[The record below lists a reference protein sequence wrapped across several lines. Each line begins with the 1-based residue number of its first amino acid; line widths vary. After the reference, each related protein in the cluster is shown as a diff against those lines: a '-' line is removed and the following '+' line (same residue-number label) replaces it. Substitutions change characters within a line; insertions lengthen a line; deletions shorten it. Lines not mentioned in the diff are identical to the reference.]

1 MFNAS
6 QSHLLEPEAF
16 QKELINNITTALLRD
31 NPPPCLLR
39 APTGSG
45 KTFMLSRILSNV
57 CQQHDVVWFWFV
69 PFTTLVTQTLDALI
83 TNAHDLT
90 PVLLSEGRNQEPSS
104 GSVMLS
110 TAQGVSKAAW
120 RTKGYNAD
128 GDDDTRTIAEWVTLI
143 RAKSLKIGLVVDE
156 AHIALDAGTEF
167 GKFAHWLNPDFMLMA
182 TATPKDQR
190 LLDFL
195 AQSGR
200 SAYESFLVGRDEVV
214 EAKLNKKYIE
224 AIVYDLRQSVQSVA
238 DLKRTVL
245 RQSWRRNKLLK
256 KQLQEAGIALNP
268 LLLVQVANGAGTV
281 EEAAQD
287 LSNLC
292 GVSPLAIGIHTSDNP
307 DPSMMAAI
315 ANDTSKEVLIFKQ
328 SAGTGFDA
336 PRAFVLASTKPVND
350 TDFAMQFIGRAMR
363 VDKAIRAHYS
373 GKKQIP
379 EGFNTAYIYLGN
391 AEAQQGF
398 EQAVRSTAQV
408 KSQLEGQTEKMDVR
422 QTVGGFTKI
431 TNKPTA
437 QMQAVY
443 AAQLPMNDSDDAE
456 NDKYE
461 NFLTQNSAKDK
472 ESEFGQSSLF
482 DLTVHEDSEDFSSL
496 AQEADVVSTV
506 TKPIVKR
513 IDSKEAFAALMAENG
528 ISVYP
533 RQTTLPKLGDRLKTE
548 EKPDI
553 DIMSELSHSA
563 AARLDIPS
571 KLEADAVKVAR
582 NQLKEK
588 EVHTE
593 LTRGSHYEQDV
604 QIITDRN
611 QLAKDAMQV
620 LRALPQVEDADIK
633 EILIVLAARMMPKI
647 EEAIEALGLDALP
660 DAKTMQRMARD
671 AAHWIALQQSDKL
684 GEAIYAAIASRA
696 ITHDAAPLPDVMLY
710 PTDLQLKMSRKNSYG
725 IMPPLKKEH
734 EQLDHVLMTDAR
746 ALLKDKIWQ
755 FDDATYSVGCYD
767 GSLTLNTEELAL
779 AKALDRCN
787 FVEWWHRNPD
797 RKPYSVKLVRG
808 ESKNYFY
815 PDFIVSLSHFP
826 GDEAITRLIET
837 KESSKDAARKARHIP
852 AFYGKVLFL
861 TKDNERLR
869 WINDDGS
876 LGDEIDL
883 DDLDNLR
890 EWMRATRPDN
900 IISKT
905 SMKL

>member
-16 QKELINNITTALLRD
+16 QKELINHITAALLLD
-31 NPPPCLLR
+31 NQPPCLLR

-45 KTFMLSRILSNV
+45 KTFMLSRILSTV

-69 PFTTLVTQTLDALI
+69 PFSTLVTQTLDALI

-128 GDDDTRTIAEWVTLI
+128 GDDDTRTIAEWITLI

-156 AHIALDAGTEF
+156 AHIALDSGTEF

-268 LLLVQVANGAGTV
+268 LLLVQVANGSGTV

-363 VDKAIRAHYS
+363 VDKAIRAYS

-398 EQAVRSTAQV
+398 EQAVKSTAQI

-422 QTVGGFTKI
+422 QMVNGGTKI

-443 AAQLPMNDSDDAE
+443 IAQLPI
-456 NDKYE
+456 NDKDDVKNDNVTAQILASDRE
-461 NFLTQNSAKDK
+461 L
-472 ESEFGQSSLF
+472 ELGQGSLF
-482 DLTVHEDSEDFSSL
+482 DLNVHEYSEDFSSL
-496 AQEADVVSTV
+496 AQEADVVVSTA
-506 TKPIVKR
+506 TKPMAKR
-513 IDSKEAFAALMAENG
+513 IDSKEAFSALMAETG

-533 RQTTLPKLGDRLKTE
+533 RQTILPKLGDRLKTE

-563 AARLDIPS
+563 AAKLDIPA

-611 QLAKDAMQV
+611 QLAKDAMQA

-633 EILIVLAARMMPKI
+633 EILTVLAARMMPKI
-647 EEAIEALGLDALP
+647 EEAIEALGLDELP
-660 DAKTMQRMARD
+660 DAKTMQRMSRD
-671 AAHWIALQQSDKL
+671 AAHWIALQQCDKL

-696 ITHDAAPLPDVMLY
+696 ITQDAAPLPDVMLY

-734 EQLDHVLMTDAR
+734 EQLDQVLMTDAR
-746 ALLKDKIWQ
+746 ALLKDKVWQ
-755 FDDATYSVGCYD
+755 FDDTTYSVGCYD
-767 GSLTLNTEELAL
+767 GSLTLNNDEYAL
-779 AKALDRCN
+779 ANALDRCD

-826 GDEAITRLIET
+826 GDEAIMRLIET

-852 AFYGKVLFL
+852 VFYGKVMFL
-861 TKDNERLR
+861 TKDNGRLR

-890 EWMRATRPDN
+890 EWMRSTIPN
-900 IISKT
+900 TLI
-905 SMKL
+905 

>member
-1 MFNAS
+1 MLVSTS
-6 QSHLLEPEAF
+6 QSLLLEPEVF
-16 QKELINNITTALLRD
+16 QKKLIDNISSALLRE

-45 KTFMLSRILSNV
+45 KTFMLSRVLSNV
-57 CQQHDVVWFWFV
+57 CQQESVVWFWFV

-90 PVLLSEGRNQEPSS
+90 PVLLSEGRNQDPTS
-104 GSVMLS
+104 GNVLLS
-110 TAQGVSKAAW
+110 TAQGVSKATW

-128 GDDDTRTIAEWVTLI
+128 GDDDTRTIAEWVILI

-167 GKFAHWLNPDFMLMA
+167 GKFAHWLNPDIMLMA
-182 TATPKDQR
+182 TATPRDQR

-195 AQSGR
+195 GQSGR

-224 AIVYDLRQSVQSVA
+224 AIVYDLRDSVQSIA

-245 RQSWRRNKLLK
+245 KQSWRRNKLLK
-256 KQLQEAGIALNP
+256 KQLQEAGVAITP
-268 LLLVQVANGAGTV
+268 LLLVQVANGNGTV

-287 LSNLC
+287 LVKLC
-292 GVSPLAIGIHTSDNP
+292 HISPHAIGVHTSDTP

-373 GKKQIP
+373 GKQIIP
-379 EGFNTAYIYLGN
+379 EEFNTAYIYLGN
-391 AEAQQGF
+391 PEAQQGF
-398 EQAVRSTAQV
+398 EQAVRATAQI

-422 QTVGGFTKI
+422 QMVNGGTKI
-431 TNKPTA
+431 TNKSTA
-437 QMQAVY
+437 QRQALYV
-443 AAQLPMNDSDDAE
+443 AQLPMKDKNEKNDAKNE
-456 NDKYE
+456 
-461 NFLTQNSAKDK
+461 KDK
-472 ESEFGQSSLF
+472 ENKSTNNQTDVLGQTSLF
-482 DLTVHEDSEDFSSL
+482 DLIANEDSEDFNKL
-496 AQEADVVSTV
+496 AQEADLAPMTV
-506 TKPIVKR
+506 KPIVKR
-513 IDSKEAFAALMAENG
+513 IESKEAFMDFMRENG

-533 RQTTLPKLGDRLKTE
+533 RQTTLPKLSDRLKTE
-548 EKPDI
+548 DKPDI
-553 DIMSELSHSA
+553 DMMTELSRSVA
-563 AARLDIPS
+563 GRLDIS
-571 KLEADAVKVAR
+571 AKLEADAIRVAR

-588 EVHTE
+588 EIHTE
-593 LTRGSHYEQDV
+593 LTQGNHYVQDV

-611 QLAKDAMQV
+611 QLAEDARKA

-633 EILIVLAARMMPKI
+633 EILAVFSARMMPKI
-647 EEAIEALGLDALP
+647 TEALEAIGLDELP
-660 DAKTMQRMARD
+660 DANTLKRMSRD
-671 AAHWIALQQSDKL
+671 AAHWIALQQHDKL

-696 ITHDAAPLPDVMLY
+696 ITQEATPLPDVMLY
-710 PTDLQLKMSRKNSYG
+710 PTDLPLQASRKNSYG
-725 IMPPLKKEH
+725 IMPPLKKTH
-734 EQLDHVLMTDAR
+734 DQLDQVLMTDAR
-746 ALLKDKIWQ
+746 ALLKDKVWQ
-755 FDDATYSVGCYD
+755 MDDITYSVGCYD
-767 GSLTLNTEELAL
+767 GSLTLNNDEYAL
-779 AKALDRCN
+779 AKALDRCD

-797 RKPYSVKLVRG
+797 RKPYSVRLVRG

-815 PDFIVSLSHFP
+815 PDFVVSLSHFP
-826 GDEAITRLIET
+826 GDEAVMRLIET
-837 KESSKDAARKARHIP
+837 KESSKDAARKARHEP
-852 AFYGKVLFL
+852 KFYGKVLFL

-883 DDLDNLR
+883 DDLSNLR
-890 EWMRATRPDN
+890 EWMRATKPDHLFKP
-900 IISKT
+900 SKP
-905 SMKL
+905 